1 MNKVE
6 LIGRVG
12 KDPDVRETRTGKK
25 VARFSLAVN
34 ERFINGMGDSVQN
47 TNWLSIVVWNDV
59 ISKPE
64 DLIKKGACLYVQGKI
79 NNRSYLDKD
88 GQKKYVT
95 EIIGSMIEPRV
106 AGQDQGVV

>member
-12 KDPDVRETRTGKK
+12 KDPDVRETKTGKR

-34 ERFINGMGDSVQN
+34 ERFINVMGDSVQN
-47 TNWLSIVVWNDV
+47 TNWLNIVVWNDV
-59 ISKPE
+59 VSKAE
-64 DLIKKGACLYVQGKI
+64 ELIKKGACLYVQGKI

-95 EIIGSMIEPRV
+95 EIIGNLVEPRV